1 MEGKER
7 VRHPLMTPSFILD
20 RTDPRAHAC
29 SAASC
34 GVHFN
39 DEEQHL
45 IHLLDNVQRLNNYIS
60 DITLIL
66 ILSLTKWVKVL

>member
-7 VRHPLMTPSFILD
+7 VGHPHMISSFISGRMD
-20 RTDPRAHAC
+20 ARALGC
-29 SAASC
+29 SVASS
-34 GVHFN
+34 GVCVN

-45 IHLLDNVQRLNNYIS
+45 KHLLDKIQRLNNPIS